1 MPILTTGI
9 SCDTITVLEQLV
21 QLKQEATMVFSLFLL
36 ALAGALVF
44 AGAIFLAFFMIR

>member
-1 MPILTTGI
+1 
-9 SCDTITVLEQLV
+9 
-21 QLKQEATMVFSLFLL
+21 MVFSLSLL